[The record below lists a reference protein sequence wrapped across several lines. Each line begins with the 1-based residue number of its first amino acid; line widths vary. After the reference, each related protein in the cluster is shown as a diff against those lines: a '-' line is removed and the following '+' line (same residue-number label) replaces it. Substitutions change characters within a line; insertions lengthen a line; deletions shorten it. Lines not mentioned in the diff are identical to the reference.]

1 MQNKNDENSTL
12 MFLNNITLN
21 YKNLQFNEQIVVYTY
36 ETYTDSNLLTTAQRL
51 ADKARMVKI
60 IEPILTSLHREKI
73 RTRNSLLQAPAAT
86 PSTPHL

>member
-1 MQNKNDENSTL
+1 MSNKNDENSTL

-21 YKNLQFNEQIVVYTY
+21 YKNLQFNEQIIVYTY
-36 ETYTDSNLLTTAQRL
+36 ETYTDSNLLTTAQKL

-73 RTRNSLLQAPAAT
+73 RNRNFLLQAPAT
-86 PSTPHL
+86 TSSTPHL